1 MKNKNKGDII
11 LGVSVSLI
19 AILIIGS
26 LFIFKDKFSS
36 VNNDDSDPVYT
47 LDEVTQINTKNDP
60 VIGDS
65 DAPVTI
71 VEFGDYKCPACGYF
85 SNSIYPELK
94 TDYINTGKVKFIFK
108 NFPFIADDSDRAA
121 VYAEGVYKSL
131 GNDAFWKLHESIYEY
146 QNEIYKNNNSSNEK
160 KDVITKKY
168 LTKVSTK
175 LFGSEKASKLKNI
188 LDNKEYEKAV
198 KEDLKDADKSKIEG
212 TPTIFVNGKKVVDAL
227 NYETIKGAI
236 EEAQNGENK

>member
-11 LGVSVSLI
+11 LGIVVSLV
-19 AILIIGS
+19 AIIIIGG

-36 VNNDDSDPVYT
+36 VNNEDSDPVYT
-47 LDEVTQINTKNDP
+47 LDEVTKIDTKDDP
-60 VIGDS
+60 AIGDS

-85 SNSIYPELK
+85 SNYIYPELK
-94 TDYINTGKVKFIFK
+94 SDYIDTGKVKFVFK

-121 VYAEGVYKSL
+121 VYAEGVYKVL

-146 QNEIYKNNNSSNEK
+146 HNEIYKNNNSSNEK

-168 LTKVSTK
+168 LTKLSNK
-175 LFGSEKASKLKNI
+175 LYGSDKTNKLAKV

-198 KEDLKDADKSKIEG
+198 KDDLNDADKAKIEG
-212 TPTIFVNGKKVVDAL
+212 TPTIFVNGKKVVDSL